1 MGDESWICGYDPE
14 TKQQLSQ
21 WKSPQSPR
29 ATKAWQVQSTTKIMF
44 IVFFNVKGIVHH
56 EFVPPNTMVS
66 SDFYC
71 DVMRCMREN
80 VRLKRP
86 ELWGNHN
93 WLLHHDNAP
102 CPCIPENR
110 RVCD

>member
-29 ATKAWQVQSTTKIMF
+29 TKKVQQVRSSTKSML
-44 IVFFNVKGIVHH
+44 IVFFEMKGIVHH
-56 EFVPPNTMVS
+56 EFVLPNTTVN

-71 DVMRCMREN
+71 DVLRWLREN
-80 VRLKRP
+80 
-86 ELWGNHN
+86 
-93 WLLHHDNAP
+93 
-102 CPCIPENR
+102 I
-110 RVCD
+110 